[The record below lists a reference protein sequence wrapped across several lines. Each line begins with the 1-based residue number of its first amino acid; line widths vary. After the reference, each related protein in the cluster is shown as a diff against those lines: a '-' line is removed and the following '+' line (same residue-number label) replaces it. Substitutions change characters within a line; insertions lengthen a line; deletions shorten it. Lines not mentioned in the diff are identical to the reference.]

1 MNSDEMENQSISGT
15 IQRSLLIEYL
25 CNDQQR
31 VKSVD
36 LEPAS
41 RTGVFTV
48 CSFILIVGIGFA
60 SYFWQYT
67 KFIVVYRSSTL
78 FRGYSV
84 YMALFAS
91 ISVPLV
97 TKLLSRSVAQLR
109 CRKTQQ
115 VREAH
120 QEDELNGW
128 NQRTPSSFCLPQP
141 LGCIKK

>member
-1 MNSDEMENQSISGT
+1 MRRTFVIK
-15 IQRSLLIEYL
+15 YL
-25 CNDQQR
+25 SNNKATL
-31 VKSVD
+31 KSAD
-36 LEPAS
+36 LETAN
-41 RTGVFTV
+41 RTGVCTI
-48 CSFILIVGIGFA
+48 CSFVLITGIGFA